1 MERKHNRMVSIK
13 VVLGLVFLLSLPA
26 CDVLP
31 LDVISGWFSPGESTT
46 GETTAIAPLE
56 PTLQDATSTTPTV
69 SPPPDSLTIWLPP
82 EMDPQENTPSGIL
95 LKAQLDDFSA
105 KNGNIELITR
115 IKTARGSGGL
125 LDSLTATSVAAPGI
139 SPDIIALSRN
149 DLETASLKSLVYN
162 LDGKTTLIDGPD
174 WFPYAREL
182 ALIQGSL
189 YGIPFTGDALSIIYR
204 DDLINPPPNTWEG
217 LSDIG
222 NNLAFAANDP
232 LANFTLALYQ
242 AAGGAIQDNQR
253 RPILELEPLTE
264 VLSLFSDLKDARSLT
279 DQVLQMQNEEQVWLA
294 YTNIQARAAVVQ
306 VSSYLKNN
314 PENTGMVPIPPIDG
328 LALTNASGWV
338 WAIATSDP
346 ARQVLCLALLEQL
359 SQSQF
364 IAEWN
369 AAYGGLPPRPSALDS
384 WQDPTVR
391 TLLSQVSVMAVLK
404 PSNSISINLGP
415 VIRDAVIQ
423 VLRDNVDPA
432 IAAQNALESL
442 Q

>member
-1 MERKHNRMVSIK
+1 MKRKHKWMIMIRVF
-13 VVLGLVFLLSLPA
+13 LGLAFLLSLPA
-26 CDVLP
+26 CDALP
-31 LDVISGWFSPGESTT
+31 FEINLDWLSPGAEPV
-46 GETTAIAPLE
+46 GEQTEIVPVA
-56 PTLQDATSTTPTV
+56 PTLAETNPATPTV
-69 SPPPDSLTIWLPP
+69 LAPPSSLTIWLPS
-82 EMDPQENTPSGIL
+82 EMNPQENTPSGKL

-115 IKTARGSGGL
+115 IKNARGSGGL

-139 SPDIIALSRN
+139 LPDIIALSRN
-149 DLETASLKSLVYN
+149 DLETASLKSLVYS
-162 LDGKTTLIDGPD
+162 LDGKTTLIDSPD

-204 DDLINPPPNTWEG
+204 DDLIIPPPNTWEG

-232 LANFTLALYQ
+232 LANFTLSLYQ

-264 VLSLFSDLKDARSLT
+264 VLSLYVDLKDTRSLT

-294 YTNIQARAAVVQ
+294 YINGQARAAVVQ
-306 VSSYLKNN
+306 VSAYLKNN
-314 PENTGMVPIPPIDG
+314 QENTGMVPIPPIDG

-338 WAIATSDP
+338 WAIATADP
-346 ARQVLCLALLEQL
+346 SRQALCLGLLEQL

-369 AAYGGLPPRPSALDS
+369 AAYGGIPPRPSALDS
-384 WQDPTVR
+384 WQDPTMR
-391 TLLSQVSVMAVLK
+391 SLLSQVSVMAVLK

-415 VIRDAVIQ
+415 IIRDAVIQ
-423 VLRDNVDPA
+423 VLRDDVDPT